1 MLQLLKSNHG
11 TTYFRATVKNSTR
24 NRMTGTSRVLF
35 NLYTS
40 IQSHRGR
47 QESLIDLGCALSY
60 LTKDLKK
67 AYQNEGEGCSFKVL
81 EPKRLIFQIQG
92 KDYGWLI
99 KKNRLMRYQGRYN
112 KITNSWQHLSVSMIA
127 SITGGSFSY
136 RRTGLLL
143 EGIRCTLSSKNNLL
157 RTFIATRGC
166 DE

>member
-1 MLQLLKSNHG
+1 
-11 TTYFRATVKNSTR
+11 
-24 NRMTGTSRVLF
+24 MTGTSRVLF

-99 KKNRLMRYQGRYN
+99 KKNRLMRSHGQYSS
-112 KITNSWQHLSVSMIA
+112 TTDSWKHLSVSMIA
-127 SITGGSFSY
+127 SITGGLFSY
-136 RRTGLLL
+136 RRAGQMLI
-143 EGIRCTLSSKNNLL
+143 GIQCSLSCKAQQLT
-157 RTFIATRGC
+157 TFIAVKGYR
-166 DE
+166 E